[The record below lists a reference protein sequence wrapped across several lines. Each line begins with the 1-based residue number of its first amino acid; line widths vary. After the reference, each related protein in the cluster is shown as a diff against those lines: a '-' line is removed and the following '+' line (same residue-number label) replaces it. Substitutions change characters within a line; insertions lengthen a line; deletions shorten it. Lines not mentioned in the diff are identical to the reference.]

1 MDNFKSI
8 ETQHKFEN
16 EKHNMQKPIHFSDCT
31 QVTHSQ
37 EFITVINSC
46 RNLEVH
52 DINYLHHVITPANKL
67 TASHF
72 SALFLHVK
80 LAKFYSASSCAPAA
94 NI

>member
-1 MDNFKSI
+1 MENFKSI

-46 RNLEVH
+46 HNLVVH
-52 DINYLHHVITPANKL
+52 DINYLHHRTANKL

-72 SALFLHVK
+72 SALFLLVK